1 MENQEDEEVVVAKV
15 TSEAE
20 DSFEDEGLVSNS
32 TLEKVAAAKKYIENH
47 YNRRMR
53 HIQQRKERY
62 HFCGICLHII
72 CLFIFLK
79 EESNVLLSE
88 WCCY

>member
-1 MENQEDEEVVVAKV
+1 MFSFFLEEREKKMETYATDHEEDVVVAKMTSAP

-20 DSFEDEGLVSNS
+20 ENFEDEGLVSNS

-53 HIQQRKERY
+53 HIQQRKER
-62 HFCGICLHII
+62 
-72 CLFIFLK
+72 
-79 EESNVLLSE
+79 
-88 WCCY
+88 